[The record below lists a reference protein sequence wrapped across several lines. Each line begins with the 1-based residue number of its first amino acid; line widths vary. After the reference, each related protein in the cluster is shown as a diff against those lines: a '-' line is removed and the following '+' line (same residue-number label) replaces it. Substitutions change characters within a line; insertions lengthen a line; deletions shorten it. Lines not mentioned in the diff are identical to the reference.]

1 MLGRLILLL
10 TLTAFSI
17 GCHRSAASPS
27 DENLIVT
34 SLARVKI
41 NTPTG
46 AKATIPLGNGLT
58 IINLFDEFS
67 AGCPTGKRFE
77 TLEQFNSAHSSGSR
91 LLVIFSEKHFSSQDV
106 QNFKAILPMSE
117 SMVQGDIEALR
128 PHFVYG
134 KLLLVVDSKGTLVW
148 QEKSDMSEQQVLSE
162 LSNLMNPVSK

>member
-1 MLGRLILLL
+1 MLGRFILLL
-10 TLTAFSI
+10 TLTSLSI
-17 GCHRSAASPS
+17 GCHHSAASQS
-27 DENLIVT
+27 GEIVT

-46 AKATIPLGNGLT
+46 AKATIPLGSGLT
-58 IINLFDEFS
+58 IINVFDEFS

-77 TLEQFNSAHSSGSR
+77 TLEQFNSMHLSESR

-106 QNFKAILPMSE
+106 ENFKAILPMSE

-128 PHFVYG
+128 PHFIYG
-134 KLLLVVDSKGTLVW
+134 KLLVVVDSKGALVW
-148 QEKSDMSEQQVLSE
+148 HEKPDMSEQQILSE